1 MALYQYKYVQIQ
13 TRIQLLHK
21 HNNIKDIHKQTIK
34 VDINKPTQQKQRD
47 VATTFVIT
55 IIRNNAQ
62 RFIIMSD

>member
-21 HNNIKDIHKQTIK
+21 HNNIKDVHKQTIK
-34 VDINKPTQQKQRD
+34 VGNNKPTQQKRD